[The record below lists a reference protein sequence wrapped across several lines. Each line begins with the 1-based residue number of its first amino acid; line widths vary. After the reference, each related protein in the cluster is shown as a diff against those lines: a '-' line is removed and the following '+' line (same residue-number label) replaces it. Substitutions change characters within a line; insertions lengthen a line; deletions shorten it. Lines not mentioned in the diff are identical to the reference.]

1 MRVLV
6 IIPAAAGKS
15 QEALTSKTVGACHPG
30 FLILTSGSDW
40 SDLMKATLIVKN
52 AAQVVTSKGA
62 SKAPLAGDGQGE
74 LTVIENGAVAVNGDR
89 IIETGAN
96 AEVLGQ
102 IETDAETRVID
113 AAGQVVLPGLVD
125 PHTHVVFGGSREHEL
140 ALKLEGVPYL
150 EILARGGGILSSVE
164 ATRAASEEEL
174 VTGGIKYCRQMLA
187 QGTTTAEAKS
197 GYGLS
202 TEAEIKTLRAVKKVD
217 AAQPVDLVPTFL
229 GAHAVPR
236 EYKGEADRYLD
247 LVIDEMLP
255 LVVERKLARYCDVF
269 CEEGVFSVEQSRRV
283 LSAARQMG
291 LELKIHADEIVP
303 LGGAEL
309 AAELGAVS
317 ADHLLVITDEGIK
330 RMAEESVIGVIL
342 PGTTFYLREDHYA
355 PGRKMIEAGVP
366 VALATDFNPGSSP
379 NNNLQLIINIACLYL
394 RMTPAEVINAIT
406 INAAHAVGRASE
418 IGSLEKGK
426 KADLAIFDAPNYDY
440 LAYRYGTNLVSR
452 VIKNGQVVVEV

>member
-1 MRVLV
+1 
-6 IIPAAAGKS
+6 
-15 QEALTSKTVGACHPG
+15 
-30 FLILTSGSDW
+30 
-40 SDLMKATLIVKN
+40 MKATLLIKD
-52 AAQVVTSKGA
+52 AAQVVTSRGA
-62 SKAPLAGDGQGE
+62 SEAPLYGE
-74 LTVIENGAVAVNGDR
+74 KQQEITVIPGGAVAINGSK
-89 IIETGAN
+89 IIAVGTT
-96 AEVLGQ
+96 AEVLGRVE
-102 IETDAETRVID
+102 IDPETGVID

-140 ALKLEGVPYL
+140 SLKLQGVPYL

-164 ATRAASEEEL
+164 ATRAATEEEL
-174 VTGGIKYCRQMLA
+174 VERGLQYCSQMLA

-202 TEAEIKTLRAVKKVD
+202 TEAELKTLRAVRTVD
-217 AAQPVDLVPTFL
+217 AAQPLDLVPTFL
-229 GAHAVPR
+229 GAHAVPK
-236 EYKGEADRYLD
+236 EYRGEPDRYLD

-255 LVVERKLARYCDVF
+255 PVVEEKLARYCDVF

-283 LSAARQMG
+283 LTAAREMG
-291 LELKIHADEIVP
+291 LQPKIHADEIVP

-317 ADHLLVITDEGIK
+317 ADHLLVVSDEGIC
-330 RMAEESVIGVIL
+330 RMAEAGVIAVLL

-355 PGRKMIEAGVP
+355 PARKMIEAGVP

-406 INAAHAVGRASE
+406 INAAHAVGLAAG

-426 KADLAIFDAPNYDY
+426 NADIVIFDAPNYDY

-452 VIKNGQVVVEV
+452 VIKNGQVVVEI

>member
-1 MRVLV
+1 
-6 IIPAAAGKS
+6 
-15 QEALTSKTVGACHPG
+15 
-30 FLILTSGSDW
+30 
-40 SDLMKATLIVKN
+40 MKATLIVKN
-52 AAQVVTSKGA
+52 AAQVVTSKDA
-62 SKAPLAGDGQGE
+62 LHAPLTGERQGE
-74 LTVIENGAVAVNGDR
+74 VTVYEKGAVAVADDKIVAVGTT
-89 IIETGAN
+89 E
-96 AEVLGQ
+96 EVFAQ
-102 IETDAETRVID
+102 VETDSETVIID
-113 AAGQVVLPGLVD
+113 ARCKVVLPGLVD

-164 ATRAASEEEL
+164 ATRAASEADL
-174 VTGGIKYCRQMLA
+174 VDAGIKYCRQMLA

-202 TEAEIKTLRAVKKVD
+202 TDAEIKTLQAVRQVD
-217 AAQPVDLVPTFL
+217 GAQPLDLVPTFL
-229 GAHAVPR
+229 GAHAVPK
-236 EYKGEADRYLD
+236 EYKGEPDRYLD
-247 LVIDEMLP
+247 LVIEEMLP
-255 LVVERKLARYCDVF
+255 LVVEKKLARYCDVF

-283 LSAARQMG
+283 LSAARDKG
-291 LELKIHADEIVP
+291 LGLKMHADEIVP

-317 ADHLLVITDEGIK
+317 ADHLLVVSDKGIK
-330 RMAEESVIGVIL
+330 RMAEEGVIAVIL
-342 PGTTFYLREDHYA
+342 PGTTFYLKEEHYA

-406 INAAHAVGRASE
+406 INASHALGRASE
-418 IGSLEKGK
+418 IGSIEVGK
-426 KADLAIFDAPNYDY
+426 NADMVIFDAPNYDY

-452 VIKNGQVVVEV
+452 VVKNGRLVVEV

>member
-1 MRVLV
+1 
-6 IIPAAAGKS
+6 
-15 QEALTSKTVGACHPG
+15 
-30 FLILTSGSDW
+30 
-40 SDLMKATLIVKN
+40 MKATLIVKN

-62 SKAPLAGDGQGE
+62 SQAPLHGAWQCE
-74 LTVIENGAVAVNGDR
+74 LLVIEDGAVAVNGDK
-89 IIETGAN
+89 IIAVGTTE
-96 AEVLGQ
+96 EVLSKVVA
-102 IETDAETRVID
+102 DDETRVVD
-113 AAGQVVLPGLVD
+113 ATGQVVLPGLVD

-164 ATRAASEEEL
+164 ATRAASLEEL
-174 VTGGIKYCRQMLA
+174 TAAGIKYCLQMLA

-202 TEAEIKTLRAVKKVD
+202 AEAEIKTLQAVRQVD
-217 AAQPVDLVPTFL
+217 MAQPVDLVPTFL

-236 EYKGEADRYLD
+236 EYREEPDRYLD
-247 LVIDEMLP
+247 LVIEEMLP
-255 LVVERKLARYCDVF
+255 VVAEQNLARYCDVF
-269 CEEGVFSVEQSRRV
+269 CEQGVFSVEQSRRV
-283 LSAARQMG
+283 LNAARRLG
-291 LELKIHADEIVP
+291 FELKIHADEIVP

-317 ADHLLVITDEGIK
+317 ADHLLVVSETGIQ
-330 RMAEESVIGVIL
+330 RMAEAGVIAVIL

-355 PGRKMIEAGVP
+355 PARKMIEQGVP

-406 INAAHAVGRASE
+406 INAAHAVGRAAQV
-418 IGSLEKGK
+418 GSLEEDKQ
-426 KADLAIFDAPNYDY
+426 ADIVIFDAPNFDY

-452 VIKNGQVVVEV
+452 VIKNGRIVVEVEQ